1 MRREVKAADYAQQ
14 IIKAIPKGVLV
25 TAKVEDKVNP
35 MTIGWGTYGTEWGR
49 EMFVVYV
56 RVGRYTRELLD
67 QNPEF
72 TINIPLGEVDKE
84 IVKVCGTESGRN
96 VDKVARLGLTLEE
109 SKEVTV
115 PGIKELPLTLECKVV
130 FRQKQ
135 EIELIDKKFVE
146 KYYPQNI
153 GSEASGANADAHIA
167 YYGEVVNAYIIE

>member
-1 MRREVKAADYAQQ
+1 
-14 IIKAIPKGVLV
+14 
-25 TAKVEDKVNP
+25 
-35 MTIGWGTYGTEWGR
+35 
-49 EMFVVYV
+49 MFVVYV

-84 IVKVCGTESGRN
+84 IVKVCGTESGRD
-96 VDKVARLGLTLEE
+96 VDKVAKLGLTLEE